1 VPSKDPVQRFED
13 ILENITLIEE
23 FTTGMNQADFTQ
35 DLKTHNA
42 VERCLER
49 ISEAAKKLGDVAETL
64 CPGTPW
70 PKLRALGNLLR
81 HEYDK
86 VNSVRVWL
94 MVEDDLAPLKV
105 AVETALKALREAQ
118 GTG

>member
-1 VPSKDPVQRFED
+1 MPSKDPVQRFED

-64 CPGTPW
+64 CP
-70 PKLRALGNLLR
+70 
-81 HEYDK
+81 
-86 VNSVRVWL
+86 
-94 MVEDDLAPLKV
+94 
-105 AVETALKALREAQ
+105 ALRGRSCALS
-118 GTG
+118 GTFCGTNTTRSTPTRVVDGRG